1 VFRRLTVRGSAGELL
16 FSYRIAAQLGAWT
29 ITKQEQPQGRARW
42 ILSAHVTRADA
53 FQCRQRPLLFTAY
66 RDKGRWCWPIET
78 LDLVGDH
85 LAAVLGQPEQ

>member
-1 VFRRLTVRGSAGELL
+1 
-16 FSYRIAAQLGAWT
+16 
-29 ITKQEQPQGRARW
+29 
-42 ILSAHVTRADA
+42 LSAHVTRADA

-78 LDLVGDH
+78 LDLVGDQ